1 NETIKRALKAVDED
15 MQQMFIDPML
25 ERVRLAVS
33 AEGVSVSVFQRTQI
47 IASNRLVAKVDP
59 TASSTLNLAAKETN
73 ALDEVLQLTQLV
85 AQVQSGGVLTALGGL
100 QKTVPQ
106 EKEAPPAYYGIT
118 SGNTFR

>member
-1 NETIKRALKAVDED
+1 
-15 MQQMFIDPML
+15 ML

-106 EKEAPPAYYGIT
+106 EKIDAFVRKSRTFWHQYAFLKPPLSPTSRMEFSWRVAP
-118 SGNTFR
+118 